1 MKALTSLTLVLL
13 CAVAALAQEQTID
26 YIYSPDGFKVVNVN
40 CPMYTPERG
49 QNSQCTGLYSADGK
63 ILLQAVYDTY
73 YDRKGYFY
81 VMAGTEV
88 IAPHAF
94 QAFEG
99 GMVYIPSSVTTI
111 APDAFVS
118 YSGKGPVVL
127 GIYNHAYEDSSRIAA
142 PKADNAASSADA
154 TEAARY
160 TIDGRQIP
168 APQPGV
174 NIVRLTD
181 NTARKLL
188 PE

>member
-1 MKALTSLTLVLL
+1 MKTLSTFALILL
-13 CAVAALAQEQTID
+13 SAVAALAQEQTID
-26 YIYSPDGFKVVNVN
+26 YIYSPEGFRVVNVS

-63 ILLQAVYDTY
+63 VLLQAVYDTY

-142 PKADNAASSADA
+142 PKADNAAATEA

-168 APQPGV
+168 SPQPGV

-188 PE
+188 SE